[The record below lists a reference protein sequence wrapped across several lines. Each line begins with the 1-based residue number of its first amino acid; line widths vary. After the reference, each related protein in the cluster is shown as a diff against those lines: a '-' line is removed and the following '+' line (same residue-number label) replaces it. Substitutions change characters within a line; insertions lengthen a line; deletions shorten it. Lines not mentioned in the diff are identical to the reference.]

1 MSEKSRNPS
10 FFIAERRRTCELTAE
25 LFAITYPRNKSVQIS
40 LRFVYRRVVPWNDKF
55 RRKSGLIL
63 YFTESYFDRIARI
76 SAHLKVFR
84 KIPPLM
90 FWFFASRRREQNRA
104 GPSSQK
110 SECSHKFHIHEAI
123 KTQLEES
130 IERTEQRNINRIY
143 ICNCEHCIVS
153 DFHSST

>member
-1 MSEKSRNPS
+1 MSWNYRGASTNFVS
-10 FFIAERRRTCELTAE
+10 WQAE
-25 LFAITYPRNKSVQIS
+25 LFAITYPRNRFVQIS
-40 LRFVYRRVVPWNDKF
+40 LRFVYWGVVPGNDKF
-55 RRKSGLIL
+55 TRKLARFL
-63 YFTESYFDRIARI
+63 YFTEPYFETDARI
-76 SAHLKVFR
+76 SPGLKVFR
-84 KIPPLM
+84 KIPHLM